1 MCAASI
7 HGEELALHMEE
18 ADVGAAAEGGVDEAA
33 ALAGE
38 RRGRAY
44 EPPRIAFR
52 VQLLISAA
60 RRHKETARRAAFLIC
75 ASAGAP
81 LPPPLFFLPS
91 VQIILAFRSVKI
103 FHINQQA
110 GW

>member
-33 ALAGE
+33 APAGE

-52 VQLLISAA
+52 LPPLISAA
-60 RRHKETARRAAFLIC
+60 RRHKETPRRAAFLIC

-81 LPPPLFFLPS
+81 LSPSFFPAVGANYFGFSLRENIP
-91 VQIILAFRSVKI
+91 
-103 FHINQQA
+103 
-110 GW
+110 